1 MYDHVVLSEYAVTI
15 YLETHGDLP
24 KLRSHNFITFSAIIV
39 LPMQL
44 LNDRIHK

>member
-24 KLRSHNFITFSAIIV
+24 NLRSHNIFSAIII

-44 LNDRIHK
+44 LNDGIHK